1 MIIER
6 YLVRHIA
13 FAGGSVLLVLLIL
26 FSFLALTDALD
37 DVGKGAY
44 TSADAFAVVLLTLPA
59 LVVDLLPITCL
70 LGTLLG
76 LGMLANHHEL
86 TAVRASGMPTW
97 RLAQVVA
104 GLALAMML
112 LALCLQF
119 LLVPACERQAQE
131 FRSRTVEQTARGD
144 ASFWSRR
151 DHRIIRVGEVA
162 FGSIPRDI
170 ELYELDAQAHLRRF
184 VRAAKADILSSRQWL
199 LHDVE
204 EKRVEGDQ
212 VYYRRVPTLQW
223 ESFLS
228 PDQVATL
235 VAPMHALSPAD
246 LYRYLRES
254 ADSGIDLREHQTRF
268 WRHVS
273 LPLTLVGM
281 SLLGVPLVMLSL
293 RSRAP
298 GLRAVVGAGIGIAF
312 YLFEQVASQLALL
325 FDLPPAATSLL
336 PAVLVTSL
344 AVFAIA
350 RLARGTT
357 A

>member
-76 LGMLANHHEL
+76 LGMLANHHER

-104 GLALAMML
+104 GLALAMVL

-131 FRSRTVEQTARGD
+131 FRSRTVEQTARGE

-151 DHRIIRVGEVA
+151 GHRIIRVGEVA

-235 VAPMHALSPAD
+235 VAPM
-246 LYRYLRES
+246 
-254 ADSGIDLREHQTRF
+254 
-268 WRHVS
+268 
-273 LPLTLVGM
+273 
-281 SLLGVPLVMLSL
+281 
-293 RSRAP
+293 
-298 GLRAVVGAGIGIAF
+298 RAVAGRP
-312 YLFEQVASQLALL
+312 LSV
-325 FDLPPAATSLL
+325 PARERGFRHR
-336 PAVLVTSL
+336 
-344 AVFAIA
+344 FA
-350 RLARGTT
+350 
-357 A
+357 